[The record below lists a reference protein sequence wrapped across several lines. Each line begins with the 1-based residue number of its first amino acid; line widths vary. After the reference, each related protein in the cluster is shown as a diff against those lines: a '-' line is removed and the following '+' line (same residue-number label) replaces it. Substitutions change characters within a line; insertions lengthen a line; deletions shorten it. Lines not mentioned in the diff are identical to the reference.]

1 MHQLLRKF
9 ICSIVCLVLSVVSIG
24 AYGLGSLLLFSI
36 TSINS
41 LDEHTFLISAGSVFI
56 SIAAVIQLLLYKRC
70 DVVLVF
76 INSKVVWLFFVLPF
90 SLSLIVAIWS
100 VTNISHEFD
109 ENRYSSSSSSSS
121 YDLFD

>member
-24 AYGLGSLLLFSI
+24 AYGLGSLLFSSV
-36 TSINS
+36 TLINS
-41 LDEHTFLISAGSVFI
+41 LDEHTFLISAGSAFI
-56 SIAAVIQLLLYKRC
+56 AIAAIIQLILYKRC

-76 INSKVVWLFFVLPF
+76 INAKLVWLFFVLPF

-100 VTNISHEFD
+100 VTNISYEFD
-109 ENRYSSSSSSSS
+109 EGRYSSGSNSSS

>member
-24 AYGLGSLLLFSI
+24 AYGLGSLLLSSI

-56 SIAAVIQLLLYKRC
+56 AIAAVIQLLLYKRC

-76 INSKVVWLFFVLPF
+76 INSKVIWLFFVLPF